1 MIRRVLLD
9 VLIFLTDSFA
19 VIFLSIIRLEEFFLL
34 DCFTLTLFVFFMQ
47 KGDLKRSEEYY
58 ERAILAD
65 PHDGE
70 VLSQYAKLQWDVH
83 KDQDRAEMYY
93 DQAVQAAP
101 DDWLVNTC
109 FYLFYSF

>member
-1 MIRRVLLD
+1 
-9 VLIFLTDSFA
+9 
-19 VIFLSIIRLEEFFLL
+19 
-34 DCFTLTLFVFFMQ
+34 MQ

-109 FYLFYSF
+109 FYLFYFFNGFVSLNQLLSFQCICNPYEV

>member
-1 MIRRVLLD
+1 M
-9 VLIFLTDSFA
+9 
-19 VIFLSIIRLEEFFLL
+19 
-34 DCFTLTLFVFFMQ
+34 
-47 KGDLKRSEEYY
+47 KRSEEYY

-101 DDWLVNTC
+101 DDWLVLSGC
-109 FYLFYSF
+109 SCHSCLVPCLLAKIMMQCCHCMLDWMMMSR